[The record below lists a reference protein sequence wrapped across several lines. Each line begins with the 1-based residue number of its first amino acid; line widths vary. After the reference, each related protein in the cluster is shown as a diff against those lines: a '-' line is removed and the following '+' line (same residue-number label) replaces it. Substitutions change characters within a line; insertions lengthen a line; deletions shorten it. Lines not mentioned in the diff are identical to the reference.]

1 MTGSCPTVLAA
12 LLLLAGPFACPQA
25 NESAIA
31 QKIQDFL
38 SVPEEQRPALS
49 IEIAREIQSLPAG
62 SIKVQL
68 AEDLTI
74 RVTEGD
80 QGREA
85 EQMAATTLEQ
95 ALAESPIPAKSDY
108 PPEQYLALAR
118 LVHYEHVN
126 AALDNPVFARAMR
139 LLEENDAAAQDAGFT
154 LSDLD
159 NNKVSLSALRGK
171 VVLVNFWAT
180 WCAPCRLEMPNLDAL
195 YTRFQSQGLVVLS
208 ITPDDPAKVRMLVS
222 RMNYHPTV
230 LLDPGERVVHL
241 FHLLGLPESF
251 VFNREGNLVA
261 IAVDQRTQHQF
272 LAMLAQAGIH
282 P

>member
-1 MTGSCPTVLAA
+1 MTGCCRAVLSA
-12 LLLLAGPFACPQA
+12 LLLLASPFASSQA

-49 IEIAREIQSLPAG
+49 IEIAQEIQSLPA
-62 SIKVQL
+62 SATKVQL
-68 AEDLTI
+68 ADDLTI

-80 QGREA
+80 QGRAA
-85 EQMAATTLEQ
+85 EQMAATTLAQ
-95 ALAESPIPAKSDY
+95 ALSESPAPAKGDY
-108 PPEQYLALAR
+108 PPEPYLALAR

-126 AALDNPVFARAMR
+126 AALDHPLFARALR
-139 LLEENDAAAQDAGFT
+139 IFEENDKAVQDVDFTLRDLDHHPVT
-154 LSDLD
+154 LSD
-159 NNKVSLSALRGK
+159 LRGK

-180 WCAPCRLEMPNLDAL
+180 WCAPCRIEMPDLDAL

-208 ITPDDPAKVRMLVS
+208 ITPDDPVKVRMLIS

-230 LLDPGERVVHL
+230 LLDPGEEVVHS

-251 VFNREGNLVA
+251 VFNREGKLVA
-261 IAVDQRTQHQF
+261 IAVDQRTPHQF
-272 LAMLAQAGIH
+272 LAMLAQAGLR

>member
-1 MTGSCPTVLAA
+1 
-12 LLLLAGPFACPQA
+12 
-25 NESAIA
+25 
-31 QKIQDFL
+31 
-38 SVPEEQRPALS
+38 
-49 IEIAREIQSLPAG
+49 
-62 SIKVQL
+62 
-68 AEDLTI
+68 
-74 RVTEGD
+74 
-80 QGREA
+80 
-85 EQMAATTLEQ
+85 
-95 ALAESPIPAKSDY
+95 
-108 PPEQYLALAR
+108 
-118 LVHYEHVN
+118 
-126 AALDNPVFARAMR
+126 MR